1 MKTIS
6 IPEELH
12 KQIIELKLEERE
24 KNVAGIIKRLIISYR
39 EQKFL
44 ELSQKFRG
52 MLKREGKS
60 FSDFLKESRKIKEE
74 VADEWF

>member
-12 KQIIELKLEERE
+12 KQIIDLKLEQRDR
-24 KNVAGIIKRLIISYR
+24 NVAEIIKKLILSYR

-44 ELSQKFRG
+44 ELSQKFRE